1 MKVVTIAS
9 RKGGS
14 GKSTLAAHMS
24 VLGSSPENPAVL
36 IDLDPQ
42 RSLTDWWGLRRDDAP
57 LMVDATVNH
66 LLDTIRLAKTEGVG
80 WVFIDT
86 PPHAQ
91 ADISAAMRVADLVL
105 IPLRPSFFDLKAAEG
120 TLQMARA
127 LNRAAL
133 AVLNAVP
140 PPRFF
145 SEASIVR
152 DARAVLAEIGVP
164 LANSTLGDRSVFR
177 HAVLVGKSAVE
188 MEPYSKAAT
197 EIRALWGE
205 VCGRLLV
212 EAAA

>member
-1 MKVVTIAS
+1 MLV
-9 RKGGS
+9 
-14 GKSTLAAHMS
+14 
-24 VLGSSPENPAVL
+24 P

-66 LLDTIRLAKTEGVG
+66 LLDTIRLAKTEGVE

-91 ADISAAMRVADLVL
+91 AAFRRPCVSPTCL

-188 MEPYSKAAT
+188 MEPYSKAAA

-205 VCGRLLV
+205 VCGRLLI